1 MDILD
6 DIVDTLDLKGALYF
20 RTDFSAPW
28 AVTVPELGQAARFHL
43 VVQGACH
50 VTFASGAEVRLGPGD
65 LVLIPGGAKHVIA
78 DAGAHDRGGRDAA
91 PLETVLADAGY
102 DGRGVLVV
110 GQGDDH
116 AATKM
121 VCGHFT
127 FRRGADHPLLR
138 ALPEH
143 LLTTAADR
151 AREPL
156 LDEVLRLIAR
166 RIFAEGLG
174 SAAAVTRMSEIVF
187 IELLR
192 AGIGRAPALTEVLN
206 AFRDD
211 QVGRALGLIHDRPA
225 DTWSVESLAAEVGM
239 SRSRFADRFSALLGL
254 GPMSYLADWRLQ
266 RALPLLD
273 DARRSIQQVAV
284 EIGYQSPAAFTRA
297 FAGKFGVSP
306 REYRRDAV

>member
-1 MDILD
+1 MDVLD
-6 DIVDTLDLKGALYF
+6 DIFDTLDLKGALYF

-28 AVTVPELGQAARFHL
+28 AVTVPELDGAARFHL

-50 VTFASGAEVRLGPGD
+50 LSFGSGDGLLLGPGD
-65 LVLIPGGAKHVIA
+65 LVLIPGGAPHVIA
-78 DAGAHDRGGRDAA
+78 DRGGRDAA
-91 PLETVLADAGY
+91 PLETVLADSGY
-102 DGRGVLVV
+102 DGRGLLIV
-110 GQGDDH
+110 GDGDDH
-116 AATKM
+116 AATQM
-121 VCGHFT
+121 VCGHFA

-156 LDEVLRLIAR
+156 LDEMLRLIAR

-192 AGIGRAPALTEVLN
+192 AGIGRSPALIGVMD
-206 AFRDD
+206 AFRDA
-211 QVGRALGLIHDRPA
+211 QIGRALELIHDRPGEA
-225 DTWSVESLAAEVGM
+225 WSVARLASQVGM
-239 SRSRFADRFSALLGL
+239 SRSRFADRFSELLGL

-266 RALPLLD
+266 KALPLLD
-273 DARRSIQQVAV
+273 DARSSVQQVAIEV
-284 EIGYQSPAAFTRA
+284 GYRSPAAFTRA
-297 FAGKFGVSP
+297 FAGKFGLSP
-306 REYRRDAV
+306 REYRQNHR